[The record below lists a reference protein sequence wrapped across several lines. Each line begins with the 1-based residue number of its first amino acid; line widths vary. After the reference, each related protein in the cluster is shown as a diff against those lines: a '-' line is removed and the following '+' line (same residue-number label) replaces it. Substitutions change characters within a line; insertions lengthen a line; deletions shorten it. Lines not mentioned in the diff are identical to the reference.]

1 MLICYKD
8 LFDYNVSNYNHLLTP
23 RMTSQTDLCAD
34 PEEIIFFEGEEYYGY
49 WDRDTNK
56 EWKPDVGHFENVE
69 TYDHLRNGRRRGRA
83 DGEQSRSTSFSGF
96 LTPSLI
102 LSCLFFSVW
111 APSVDYFLCS
121 NASDWLE
128 KKRWVIA
135 SFYKCL
141 YIKVTFY
148 KYIFAFTLRKFW
160 VITIWMWHISIG
172 WR

>member
-23 RMTSQTDLCAD
+23 RMTSQTDLWAD

-49 WDRDTNK
+49 WDRDINK

-96 LTPSLI
+96 LTPSSV
-102 LSCLFFSVW
+102 LSRLFFLSLSSFRRLLLV
-111 APSVDYFLCS
+111 FKCL
-121 NASDWLE
+121 WLIRKE
-128 KKRWVIA
+128 KMGFSEGVITL
-135 SFYKCL
+135 FYKCIYFL
-141 YIKVTFY
+141 QVLVCLFY
-148 KYIFAFTLRKFW
+148 
-160 VITIWMWHISIG
+160 
-172 WR
+172 